1 MHYNNCHLIL
11 ICFLFV
17 GCGSNGDSSIEEN
30 LAIRQVEAP
39 KVYQGEYAWEEGEGS
54 FVECRTGKR
63 YPVGGG
69 KADKELKRTL
79 FSIDPGQ
86 ATGALI
92 EVEGFLAQQLEADS
106 GWTGLV
112 FMVEKLLDL
121 DIQQTCS
128 DVGIPITQDSLYIQI
143 AQEMELLSQMYLD
156 TPLQVSAIS
165 PDMPLSSIIRT
176 ESMQLGLWAFIMT
189 RTGLSQRQMMERS
202 DSLHTVWDVYE
213 LVERGK

>member
-1 MHYNNCHLIL
+1 MYYSNCRIIL
-11 ICFLFV
+11 ICLLFV
-17 GCGSNGDSSIEEN
+17 GCGSHGDSSEEGN
-30 LAIRQVEAP
+30 LAVRQVEAP
-39 KVYQGEYAWEEGEGS
+39 KVYQGEYAWEAGKGTFE
-54 FVECRTGKR
+54 ECRTGKR

-128 DVGIPITQDSLYIQI
+128 DVGIPVTQDSLFIQI

-156 TPLQVSAIS
+156 TPFQASAIS

-176 ESMQLGLWAFIMT
+176 ESMQLGLWAFVMA
-189 RTGLSQRQMMERS
+189 RTGLSQRQMMEKS
-202 DSLHTVWDVYE
+202 DSLQTVWDVYE
-213 LVERGK
+213 LVERAK